1 MSGVETA
8 PGLDVV
14 LSRNGAPWAAGE
26 GGWPCAEGDRIGVH
40 TRSGALPSAR
50 VNGQALA
57 LLSLQHADGAFRAG
71 FEMVIDTW
79 AGRTTLAVAAGAE
92 TRRFLLDVRPNATKQ
107 TGHEFDAMLAEL
119 AELSPHLPWGLSP
132 GAGAGTLWAAS
143 DAPAVVHPAVI
154 AGQLPLLLP
163 ALARFLA
170 DPPVVVRRA
179 REVRPFD
186 AARRVD
192 PGTARWLTRHPA
204 ALAAL
209 RAPPPGASSPG
220 ASWGGPPPDGA
231 PPAPRVPVE
240 QPARRPSLAHP
251 VTRHVL
257 SLLLRLRPRFAA
269 TAGALR
275 GAGGQS
281 DQARA
286 HARELAEQVARAE
299 EAIGRALRAPLFRG
313 LDPAPATE
321 TVVQALADAPPWA
334 VLHRAAHR
342 LLHPGLAWTPGEGID
357 SALKHGHDLFELL
370 VLHRLYGWLRD
381 RLGPGWRWRAPVLG
395 EHGAELRPAD
405 GATWTACAGDGRRV
419 ALCYRPAFP
428 RAAATPDP
436 RERSSLSGRL
446 VPDYTL
452 VAHEGDAVRSWLV
465 LDAKYR
471 SSRRNV
477 DDALRSAHLY
487 RDALRVRGTAAA
499 GAYIVV
505 PRLREPE
512 LAYARDGYG
521 AHHRFG
527 VRQLYLPGCF
537 DPVGAWLDGLGRPAG
552 EGTAAPVPPAASGP

>member
-1 MSGVETA
+1 MSG
-8 PGLDVV
+8 LDLS

-26 GGWPCAEGDRIGVH
+26 GGWPCAEGDRIRVQV
-40 TRSGALPSAR
+40 RSDALPSAR
-50 VNGQALA
+50 VAGQALA
-57 LLSLQHADGAFRAG
+57 MHALSHADGVFRAG
-71 FEMVIDTW
+71 FELVIDTW
-79 AGRTTLAVAAGAE
+79 AGRTALVVAAGSE
-92 TRRFLLDVRPNATKQ
+92 TRRVLLDVRPNPGKQ
-107 TGHEFDAMLAEL
+107 GEHEFDAMLAEL
-119 AELSPHLPWGLSP
+119 AALSPHLPWGLSP
-132 GAGAGTLWAAS
+132 GAGAGVLGAAS

-154 AGQLPLLLP
+154 AGQLPVLLP

-170 DPPVVVRRA
+170 DPPVLVGRA

-186 AARRVD
+186 PARRVD
-192 PGTARWLTRHPA
+192 PGTARWLARHPA

-209 RAPPPGASSPG
+209 RAPAPGAPS
-220 ASWGGPPPDGA
+220 PDGA
-231 PPAPRVPVE
+231 PAAPRVPVE
-240 QPARRPSLAHP
+240 QPASPPSLAHP

-257 SLLLRLRPRFAA
+257 SLLLRLRPRLAA
-269 TAGALR
+269 TADALR

-286 HARELAEQVARAE
+286 YARELAEQVDRARE
-299 EAIGRALRAPLFRG
+299 TIERALRAPLFRG
-313 LDPAPATE
+313 LAPAPATE
-321 TVVQALADAPPWA
+321 TVVQALADVPLWA
-334 VLHRAAHR
+334 ALHRAAHR
-342 LLHPGLAWTPGEGID
+342 LLHPGLAWTPGEGVE
-357 SALKHGHDLFELL
+357 SALKHSHDLFELL
-370 VLHRLYGWLRD
+370 VLHRLHGWLRD

-428 RAAATPDP
+428 RAAAAPDP

-452 VAHEGDAVRSWLV
+452 VAHAGDTVRSWLV

-487 RDALRVRGTAAA
+487 RDALRVRGAAAA
-499 GAYIVV
+499 GSYVVV

-527 VRQLYLPGCF
+527 VRQLYAPGCF
-537 DPVGAWLDGLGRPAG
+537 DPVGAWLDELGL
-552 EGTAAPVPPAASGP
+552 